1 MSWWKFW
8 KPKSEQADFVASF
21 LEQSKTLTPGIR
33 AIDQLNFVV
42 LDTETTGLNPAQDF
56 ILSFGAVKISRLTIH
71 VSTAVEWH
79 LVSPKNGKATAA
91 IHGLL
96 ESKTPV
102 PISDFVPNLLAY
114 LGDSILVGHH
124 IGFDLEMLL
133 KTCKPFGL
141 VDFPNFCVDTMNLA
155 IRLEQGPKADRHQ
168 FKPAEYSLDA
178 LCDRYGI
185 EKDDRHTATGDAF
198 LTAQLLLKLLVIA
211 KNKGIKDFASLSKSW
226 L

>member
-1 MSWWKFW
+1 MSWWEFW
-8 KPKSEQADFVASF
+8 KPKSEKADFVASF
-21 LEQSKTLTPGIR
+21 LQQSRTPIPGIR

-56 ILSFGAVKISRLTIH
+56 ILSFGAIKISQMTIQ
-71 VSTAVEWH
+71 VSTAVEWYP
-79 LVSPKNGKATAA
+79 VSPKNGKATAA

-102 PISDFVPNLLAY
+102 QISEFVPNLLSY

-124 IGFDLEMLL
+124 LGFDLEMLL

-141 VDFPNFCVDTMNLA
+141 EDFPNFCVDTMNLA
-155 IRLEQGPKADRHQ
+155 IRLEQGPNADRHQ
-168 FKPAEYSLDA
+168 FKPEEYSLDS

-185 EKDDRHTATGDAF
+185 QKDDRHTAAGDAF
-198 LTAQLLLKLLVIA
+198 LTAQLLLKLLVVA
-211 KNKGIKDFASLSKSW
+211 KNKGIRDFSALSKSW
-226 L
+226 

>member
-1 MSWWKFW
+1 MSWWEFW
-8 KPKSEQADFVASF
+8 KPKSEKADFVASF
-21 LEQSKTLTPGIR
+21 LEQSKTSIPGIR

-56 ILSFGAVKISRLTIH
+56 ILSFGAVKISRMTIQ
-71 VSTAVEWH
+71 VSTSVEWYPA
-79 LVSPKNGKATAA
+79 SPKNGKATVA

-102 PISDFVPNLLAY
+102 PISEFVPNLLSY

-124 IGFDLEMLL
+124 LWFDLEMLL

-141 VDFPNFCVDTMNLA
+141 EYFPNFCVDTMNLA
-155 IRLEQGPKADRHQ
+155 IRLEHGPNADPHQ
-168 FKPAEYSLDA
+168 FKPEEYSLDT

-185 EKDDRHTATGDAF
+185 QKDDRHTASGDAF
-198 LTAQLLLKLLVIA
+198 LTAQLLLKLLVVA
-211 KNKGIKDFASLSKSW
+211 KNKGIKDFATLSKSW
-226 L
+226 